1 MTQAIAVRTAENAR
15 PYLGIRAKSLH
26 SEQKQ
31 GLSGTEKLRF
41 RMQRKAQSILY
52 RRDVSAAEQ
61 HRVCWCH
68 RTVLFEQVQVKRR
81 ADGGGAR
88 LTGVSTCGS
97 VWACPVCS
105 AKVTE
110 ARRLELVTNMAR
122 AGELGLSTYLL
133 TLTLPHRR
141 EDDLSSLLARQA
153 KALQSFKNSVTYKT
167 TMASLERVGSVRSL
181 EVTRGDEN
189 GWHPHTH
196 DLVFCQGNLAA
207 HMDTLKEA
215 WFKALK
221 KAGLATDSQ
230 VNEVLEHGLD
240 IRGGA
245 YAAEYVAK
253 FGREVVSEGW
263 GLSGELTKSHAKLGM
278 KGGHFTPFQL
288 LQFAENGDA
297 KAAALFREF
306 VGCFDGKRM
315 LSYSPK
321 LKIKLGVADL
331 SDDVLAAQDSP
342 MPDEQHAGTLTLD
355 QYSAIT
361 KRGALPDVL
370 DYAARYLVN
379 PDTSQADLD
388 EYISHL
394 VNTVPERGGGRL
406 RMKRHFSGGMME
418 LYQ

>member
-1 MTQAIAVRTAENAR
+1 MR
-15 PYLGIRAKSLH
+15 H
-26 SEQKQ
+26 
-31 GLSGTEKLRF
+31 
-41 RMQRKAQSILY
+41 
-52 RRDVSAAEQ
+52 AA
-61 HRVCWCH
+61 
-68 RTVLFEQVQVKRR
+68 
-81 ADGGGAR
+81 GSGAR

-110 ARRLELVTNMAR
+110 ARRKDLVANMAR

-133 TLTLPHRR
+133 TLTLPHQR
-141 EDDLSSLLARQA
+141 EDDLASLLLRQA
-153 KALQSFKNSVTYKT
+153 KALQRFKNSVTYKT
-167 TMASLERVGSVRSL
+167 TMKAMQRIGSVRSL
-181 EVTRGDEN
+181 EVTHGEAN

-207 HMDTLKEA
+207 HVDTLKEA

-221 KAGLATDSQ
+221 KSGLATDSQ

-263 GLSGELTKSHAKLGM
+263 GMSGELTKSHAKLGM
-278 KGGHFTPFQL
+278 KNGHFTPFQL

-297 KAAALFREF
+297 KAAVLFREF
-306 VGCFDGKRM
+306 VTCFDGKRM

-321 LKIKLGVADL
+321 LKTALGVAEL
-331 SDDVLAAQDSP
+331 SDEVLAAQDSP
-342 MPDEQHAGTLTLD
+342 LPDEQHVGTISLD
-355 QYSAIT
+355 QFSEIT

-370 DYAARYLVN
+370 DYAARYLTN
-379 PDTSQADLD
+379 LDTAQTDLD
-388 EYISHL
+388 EYIAHL
-394 VNTVPERGGGRL
+394 VETVSSRGGGRL
-406 RMKRHFSGGMME
+406 RQRRHFSSGMVD
-418 LYQ
+418 LYA